1 MVARPQRVSVLVAD
15 DHPIY
20 REGIVRAIK
29 ERPDLELVGEAG
41 DGREALER
49 IRELRPD
56 VAVIDVRMPELDG
69 SDVLVALR
77 EEGLPTN
84 VVFLSAFLDS
94 KTVYDAV
101 AAGASAYLSKEADS
115 SEIVAAI
122 EAAARGET
130 ILGPEVQTGLAEQI
144 RLREESEARPRL
156 SDREH
161 EVLRLIAEGLSAPEI
176 GERIHL
182 STATVKTHLQHLYE
196 KLGVSERAAAVAE
209 GMRRGLVE

>member
-1 MVARPQRVSVLVAD
+1 MGGSRRIRVLIAD
-15 DHPIY
+15 DHPLF
-20 REGIVRAIK
+20 REESARVIA
-29 ERPDLELVGEAG
+29 ERDDLELVAEAA
-41 DGREALER
+41 DGRAALER
-49 IRELRPD
+49 IRALEPD

-84 VVFLSAFLDS
+84 VVFLSAFLDA

-101 AAGASAYLSKEADS
+101 AAGANAYLSKEAETQ
-115 SEIVAAI
+115 EIVTAI
-122 EAAARGET
+122 LAAARGET

-144 RLREESEARPRL
+144 RFREESESRPRL

-161 EVLRLIAEGLSAPEI
+161 EVLKLIAQGLSAPEI

-209 GMRRGLVE
+209 GMRRGLVD

>member
-1 MVARPQRVSVLVAD
+1 MAGDGRTTVLIAD
-15 DHPIY
+15 DHPLF
-20 REGIVRAIK
+20 REAIGRVIAERA
-29 ERPDLELVGEAG
+29 ELELVAEAA
-41 DGREALER
+41 DGLAALEK
-49 IRELRPD
+49 IRELAPD

-77 EEGLPTN
+77 EEGLHTS

-101 AAGASAYLSKEADS
+101 AAGAKAYLSKEADGD
-115 SEIVAAI
+115 EIVAAI
-122 EAAARGET
+122 EAAARGDT
-130 ILGPEVQTGLAEQI
+130 ILSPEVQTGLAEQI
-144 RLREESEARPRL
+144 RFREESDARPRL

-161 EVLRLIAEGLSAPEI
+161 EVLKLIAQGLSAPEI

>member
-1 MVARPQRVSVLVAD
+1 MGGSRRISVLIAD
-15 DHPIY
+15 DHPLF
-20 REGIVRAIK
+20 RQAIARVIA
-29 ERPDLELVGEAG
+29 ERPDLELVAEAS
-41 DGREALER
+41 DGSAALDQ
-49 IRELRPD
+49 IRELKPD
-56 VAVIDVRMPELDG
+56 VAVIDVRMPKLDG

-77 EEGLPTN
+77 DEGLPTN
-84 VVFLSAFLDS
+84 VVFLSAFLDP

-101 AAGASAYLSKEADS
+101 AAGANAYLSKEAETD
-115 SEIVAAI
+115 EIVTAI
-122 EAAARGET
+122 LAAARGET

-156 SDREH
+156 SEREQQ
-161 EVLRLIAEGLSAPEI
+161 VLKLIAEGLSAPEI

-209 GMRRGLVE
+209 GMRRGLVD

>member
-1 MVARPQRVSVLVAD
+1 MAGEAPTRVLIAD
-15 DHPIY
+15 DHPLF
-20 REGIVRAIK
+20 REAIT
-29 ERPDLELVGEAG
+29 RVIAGRDDFELVAEAT
-41 DGREALER
+41 DGREALDK
-49 IRELRPD
+49 IRELEPD
-56 VAVIDVRMPELDG
+56 VAIIDVRMPELDG

-77 EEGLPTN
+77 EEGRATR

-94 KTVYDAV
+94 KTVYEAV

-115 SEIVAAI
+115 GEIVAAI
-122 EAAARGET
+122 AAAARGET

-156 SDREH
+156 SEREH

>member
-1 MVARPQRVSVLVAD
+1 MVGTARTTVLIAD
-15 DHPIY
+15 DHPLF
-20 REGIVRAIK
+20 REAITRVIAAHD
-29 ERPDLELVGEAG
+29 ELELVAEAV
-41 DGREALER
+41 DGQAALEK

-77 EEGLPTN
+77 EEELPTN

-94 KTVYDAV
+94 KTVYEAV
-101 AAGASAYLSKEADS
+101 AAGAKAYLSKEADGE
-115 SEIVAAI
+115 EIVAAI
-122 EAAARGET
+122 AAAARGET

-144 RLREESEARPRL
+144 RIREETEARPRL
-156 SDREH
+156 SEREH
-161 EVLRLIAEGLSAPEI
+161 EVLRLIAQGLSAPEI

>member
-1 MVARPQRVSVLVAD
+1 MGGPRTSVLIAD
-15 DHPIY
+15 DHPLF
-20 REGIVRAIK
+20 REAIARVIA
-29 ERPDLELVGEAG
+29 ERPDLELVAEAA
-41 DGREALER
+41 DGRAALEK
-49 IRELRPD
+49 IRELVPD
-56 VAVIDVRMPELDG
+56 VAVIDVRMPKLDG

-77 EEGLPTN
+77 DEGLPTT

-101 AAGASAYLSKEADS
+101 AAGANAYLSKEAETD
-115 SEIVAAI
+115 EIVTAI
-122 EAAARGET
+122 RAAARGET

-144 RLREESEARPRL
+144 RFREESEARPRL

-161 EVLRLIAEGLSAPEI
+161 EVLKLIAQGLSAPEI

>member
-1 MVARPQRVSVLVAD
+1 MEGASVTTVLIAD
-15 DHPIY
+15 DHPLF
-20 REGIVRAIK
+20 RGAISRVI
-29 ERPDLELVGEAG
+29 EARDGMELVAEAA
-41 DGREALER
+41 DGREALEK
-49 IRELRPD
+49 IREFRPS

-69 SDVLVALR
+69 SEVLATLR
-77 EEGLPTN
+77 GEGLPTN

-94 KTVYDAV
+94 STVYEAV
-101 AAGASAYLSKEADS
+101 AAGANAYLSKEAEPE
-115 SEIVAAI
+115 EIVRAI

-144 RLREESEARPRL
+144 RLREESDARPRL
-156 SDREH
+156 SEREH

>member
-1 MVARPQRVSVLVAD
+1 MGRDHPTTSVLIAD
-15 DHPIY
+15 DHPLF
-20 REGIVRAIK
+20 REAIARVIA
-29 ERPDLELVGEAG
+29 ERSDHELVAEAA
-41 DGREALER
+41 DGRAALEK
-49 IRELRPD
+49 IRELQPD
-56 VAVIDVRMPELDG
+56 VAVIDVRMPQLDG

-77 EEGLPTN
+77 EEGLRTN

-101 AAGASAYLSKEADS
+101 AAGANAYLSKEAETD
-115 SEIVAAI
+115 EIVTAI
-122 EAAARGET
+122 LAAARGET

-144 RLREESEARPRL
+144 RFREENESRPRL

-161 EVLRLIAEGLSAPEI
+161 EVLGLIAEGLSAPEI

-209 GMRRGLVE
+209 GMRRGLVD

>member
-1 MVARPQRVSVLVAD
+1 MAGSGRTRVLIAD
-15 DHPIY
+15 DHPLF
-20 REGIVRAIK
+20 REAIVRVIE
-29 ERPDLELVGEAG
+29 ERPDLELVAEAA
-41 DGREALER
+41 DGRAALDK
-49 IRELRPD
+49 IRELVPD

-94 KTVYDAV
+94 KTVYEAV
-101 AAGASAYLSKEADS
+101 AAGAKAYLSKEAGS
-115 SEIVAAI
+115 EEIVEAI
-122 EAAARGET
+122 AAAARGDT

-144 RLREESEARPRL
+144 RFREESDARPRL

-161 EVLRLIAEGLSAPEI
+161 EVLRLIAQGLSAPEI

>member
-1 MVARPQRVSVLVAD
+1 MAGKRATTILIAD
-15 DHPIY
+15 DHPLF
-20 REGIVRAIK
+20 REAIGRVIA
-29 ERPDLELVGEAG
+29 ERPDLELVAEAS
-41 DGREALER
+41 DGQDALDR
-49 IRELRPD
+49 IRELEPD

-69 SDVLVALR
+69 SDVLAALR
-77 EEGLPTN
+77 ADGLRTN

-101 AAGASAYLSKEADS
+101 AAGANAYLSKEADS
-115 SEIVAAI
+115 TEIIAAI

-144 RLREESEARPRL
+144 RFREENDARPRL
-156 SDREH
+156 SDREL
-161 EVLRLIAEGLSAPEI
+161 EVLRLIAQGLSAPEI
-176 GERIHL
+176 AAQIHL

>member
-1 MVARPQRVSVLVAD
+1 MAGSGGTRVLIAD
-15 DHPIY
+15 DHPLF
-20 REGIVRAIK
+20 REAIVRVIQ
-29 ERPDLELVGEAG
+29 EHQGFELVAEAS
-41 DGREALER
+41 DGRGALEK

-101 AAGASAYLSKEADS
+101 AAGANAYLSKEARS
-115 SEIVAAI
+115 EEIVEAI
-122 EAAARGET
+122 AAAARGET

-144 RLREESEARPRL
+144 RFREENDARPRL

-161 EVLRLIAEGLSAPEI
+161 EVLKLIAQGLSAPEI

>member
-1 MVARPQRVSVLVAD
+1 MAGSRPTTVLIAD
-15 DHPIY
+15 DHPLF
-20 REGIVRAIK
+20 REAIARVIA
-29 ERPDLELVGEAG
+29 ERDDLELVAEAS
-41 DGREALER
+41 DGRAALEK
-49 IRELRPD
+49 IRELKPD
-56 VAVIDVRMPELDG
+56 VAVIDVRMPQLDG

-77 EEGLPTN
+77 EEGLRTN

-101 AAGASAYLSKEADS
+101 AAGANAYLSKEAETD
-115 SEIVAAI
+115 EIVTAI
-122 EAAARGET
+122 LAAARGDT

-144 RLREESEARPRL
+144 RFREENESRPRL
-156 SDREH
+156 SEREH
-161 EVLRLIAEGLSAPEI
+161 EVLKLIADGLSAPEI

-209 GMRRGLVE
+209 GMRRGLVD

>member
-1 MVARPQRVSVLVAD
+1 MAGSGRTTVLIAD
-15 DHPIY
+15 DHPLF
-20 REGIVRAIK
+20 REAIA
-29 ERPDLELVGEAG
+29 RVISSDPGLELVAEAS
-41 DGREALER
+41 DGRAALDQ
-49 IRELRPD
+49 IRALKPD

-77 EEGLPTN
+77 DEGLPTN
-84 VVFLSAFLDS
+84 VVFLSAFLDA

-101 AAGASAYLSKEADS
+101 AAGAKAYLSKEADS
-115 SEIVAAI
+115 EEIVTAI
-122 EAAARGET
+122 AAAARGET

-144 RLREESEARPRL
+144 RFREENDARPRL
-156 SDREH
+156 SEREH
-161 EVLRLIAEGLSAPEI
+161 EVLRLIAQGLSAPEI

>member
-1 MVARPQRVSVLVAD
+1 MGGSPGTTVLIAD
-15 DHPIY
+15 DHPLF
-20 REGIVRAIK
+20 REAIARVIA
-29 ERPDLELVGEAG
+29 ERPDLELVAEAA
-41 DGREALER
+41 DGRAALEK

-56 VAVIDVRMPELDG
+56 VAVIDVRMPKLDG
-69 SDVLVALR
+69 SDVLLALR

-101 AAGASAYLSKEADS
+101 AAGAKAYLSKEAETG
-115 SEIVAAI
+115 EIMNAI
-122 EAAARGET
+122 LAAARGET

-144 RLREESEARPRL
+144 RFREENEARPRL

-161 EVLRLIAEGLSAPEI
+161 EVLKLIAQGLSAPEI

-209 GMRRGLVE
+209 GMRRGLVD

>member
-1 MVARPQRVSVLVAD
+1 MLIAD
-15 DHPIY
+15 DHPLFRGAIG
-20 REGIVRAIK
+20 RVIEGCH
-29 ERPDLELVGEAG
+29 ELELVAQAQ

-49 IRELRPD
+49 IRELGPD
-56 VAVIDVRMPELDG
+56 VAVIDVRMPGLDG
-69 SDVLVALR
+69 SDVLVAVR

-101 AAGASAYLSKEADS
+101 AAGAKAYLSKEAEPD
-115 SEIVAAI
+115 EIVAAI
-122 EAAARGET
+122 TAAARGDT
-130 ILGPEVQTGLAEQI
+130 ILSPEVQTGLAEQI
-144 RLREESEARPRL
+144 RFREENEARPRL
-156 SDREH
+156 SEREH
-161 EVLRLIAEGLSAPEI
+161 EVLNLIAQGLSAPEI

-209 GMRRGLVE
+209 GMRRGLVD

>member
-1 MVARPQRVSVLVAD
+1 MGGDHPTSVLIAD
-15 DHPIY
+15 DHPLF
-20 REGIVRAIK
+20 REAIARVIA
-29 ERPDLELVGEAG
+29 ERSDLELVAEAA
-41 DGREALER
+41 DGRAALEK
-49 IRELRPD
+49 IRELQPD
-56 VAVIDVRMPELDG
+56 VAVIDVRMPQLDG

-77 EEGLPTN
+77 EEGLRTN
-84 VVFLSAFLDS
+84 VVFLSAFLDP

-101 AAGASAYLSKEADS
+101 AAGANAYLSKEAETD
-115 SEIVAAI
+115 EIVTAI
-122 EAAARGET
+122 LAAARGET

-144 RLREESEARPRL
+144 RFREENESRPRL

-161 EVLRLIAEGLSAPEI
+161 EVLGLIAEGLSAPEI

-209 GMRRGLVE
+209 GMRRGLVD

>member
-1 MVARPQRVSVLVAD
+1 MGGSPRTSVLIAD
-15 DHPIY
+15 DHPLF
-20 REGIVRAIK
+20 REAIARVIA
-29 ERPDLELVGEAG
+29 ERPDLELVAEAS
-41 DGREALER
+41 DGRAALDK
-49 IRELRPD
+49 IRELAPD
-56 VAVIDVRMPELDG
+56 VAVIDVRMPKLDG
-69 SDVLVALR
+69 SDVLLALR
-77 EEGLPTN
+77 DEGLPTN

-101 AAGASAYLSKEADS
+101 AAGAKAYLSKEAETD
-115 SEIVAAI
+115 EIVTAI
-122 EAAARGET
+122 LAAARGET

-144 RLREESEARPRL
+144 RFREENEARPRL

-161 EVLRLIAEGLSAPEI
+161 EVLKLIAQGLSAPEI

-209 GMRRGLVE
+209 GMRRGLVD

>member
-1 MVARPQRVSVLVAD
+1 MAGNHPTSVLIAD
-15 DHPIY
+15 DHPLF
-20 REGIVRAIK
+20 REAIARVIA
-29 ERPDLELVGEAG
+29 ERPDLELVAEAA
-41 DGREALER
+41 DGRAALEK
-49 IRELRPD
+49 IRELQPD
-56 VAVIDVRMPELDG
+56 VAVIDVRMPQLDG

-101 AAGASAYLSKEADS
+101 AAGANAYLSKEAETD
-115 SEIVAAI
+115 EIVAAI
-122 EAAARGET
+122 LAAARGET

-144 RLREESEARPRL
+144 RFREENESRPRL

-161 EVLRLIAEGLSAPEI
+161 EVLGLIAEGLSAPEI

-209 GMRRGLVE
+209 GMRRGLVD

>member
-1 MVARPQRVSVLVAD
+1 MRGNHPTSVLIAD
-15 DHPIY
+15 DHPLF
-20 REGIVRAIK
+20 REAIARVIA
-29 ERPDLELVGEAG
+29 ERPDLELVAEAA
-41 DGREALER
+41 DGRAALEK
-49 IRELRPD
+49 IRELEPD

-77 EEGLPTN
+77 EEGMPTN

-101 AAGASAYLSKEADS
+101 AAGANAYLSKEAETD
-115 SEIVAAI
+115 EIVTAI
-122 EAAARGET
+122 LAAARGET

-144 RLREESEARPRL
+144 RFREENEARPRL
-156 SDREH
+156 SEREH

-209 GMRRGLVE
+209 GMRRGLVD

>member
-1 MVARPQRVSVLVAD
+1 MAGKRATTVLIAD
-15 DHPIY
+15 DHPLF
-20 REGIVRAIK
+20 REAIARVIAD
-29 ERPDLELVGEAG
+29 RPDLELVAQTS
-41 DGREALER
+41 DGRAALEK
-49 IRELRPD
+49 IRELEPD
-56 VAVIDVRMPELDG
+56 VAVIDVRMPKLDG

-77 EEGLPTN
+77 DEGLRTN

-101 AAGASAYLSKEADS
+101 AAGANAYLSKEAETN
-115 SEIVAAI
+115 EIVTAI
-122 EAAARGET
+122 LAAARGET

-144 RLREESEARPRL
+144 RFREENEARPRL
-156 SDREH
+156 SEREH

-176 GERIHL
+176 GTRIHL

-209 GMRRGLVE
+209 GMRRGLVD

>member
-1 MVARPQRVSVLVAD
+1 MAGGRTTVLIAD
-15 DHPIY
+15 DHPLF
-20 REGIVRAIK
+20 REAIVRVIQGN
-29 ERPDLELVGEAG
+29 PDLDLVAEAS
-41 DGREALER
+41 DGRSALQK
-49 IRELRPD
+49 IRELTPD
-56 VAVIDVRMPELDG
+56 VAVIDVRMPGLDG

-77 EEGLPTN
+77 EEGLRTN

-101 AAGASAYLSKEADS
+101 AAGAKAYLSKEAES
-115 SEIVAAI
+115 EEIVAAI
-122 EAAARGET
+122 AAAARGDT

-144 RLREESEARPRL
+144 RFREENDARPRL

-161 EVLRLIAEGLSAPEI
+161 EVLRLVAQGMSAPEI

-196 KLGVSERAAAVAE
+196 KLGVSECAAAVAE

>member
-1 MVARPQRVSVLVAD
+1 MAGRRRTRVLIAD
-15 DHPIY
+15 DHPLF
-20 REGIVRAIK
+20 REAIARVVAGSD
-29 ERPDLELVGEAG
+29 ELELAGEAA
-41 DGREALER
+41 DGLDALTK

-69 SDVLVALR
+69 SDVLATVR
-77 EEGLPTN
+77 DERLPTN

-101 AAGASAYLSKEADS
+101 ASGARAYLSKEADGD
-115 SEIVAAI
+115 EIVAAI
-122 EAAARGET
+122 AAAARGET
-130 ILGPEVQTGLAEQI
+130 ILAPEVQTGLAEQI
-144 RLREESEARPRL
+144 RIREESEARPRL
-156 SDREH
+156 SERER
-161 EVLRLIAEGLSAPEI
+161 EVLRLIAQGLSAPEI

>member
-1 MVARPQRVSVLVAD
+1 MVRSGRTRVLIAD
-15 DHPIY
+15 DHPLF
-20 REGIVRAIK
+20 RAAITRVV
-29 ERPDLELVGEAG
+29 EASTDLELVGEAS
-41 DGREALER
+41 DGRTALDK
-49 IRELRPD
+49 IRALSPD

-69 SDVLVALR
+69 SAVLVALR

-94 KTVYDAV
+94 TTVYDAV
-101 AAGASAYLSKEADS
+101 AAGAKAYLSKEADS
-115 SEIVAAI
+115 EEIVEAI
-122 EAAARGET
+122 AAASRGDT
-130 ILGPEVQTGLAEQI
+130 ILGPEVQTGLAEEI
-144 RLREESEARPRL
+144 RSREQTEARPRL

-161 EVLRLIAEGLSAPEI
+161 EVLRLIAQGLSAPEI

>member
-1 MVARPQRVSVLVAD
+1 MGGDRRTTVLIAD
-15 DHPIY
+15 DHPLF
-20 REGIVRAIK
+20 REAIARVIA
-29 ERPDLELVGEAG
+29 ERPELELVAEAA
-41 DGREALER
+41 DGRAALEK
-49 IRELRPD
+49 IRELEPD

-77 EEGLPTN
+77 EEGLRTN

-101 AAGASAYLSKEADS
+101 AAGANAYLSKEAETG
-115 SEIVAAI
+115 EIVTAI

-144 RLREESEARPRL
+144 RFREENEGRPRL
-156 SDREH
+156 SEREH

-176 GERIHL
+176 GARIHL

-209 GMRRGLVE
+209 GMRRGLVD

>member
-1 MVARPQRVSVLVAD
+1 MGGTRSTTVLIAD
-15 DHPIY
+15 DHPLF
-20 REGIVRAIK
+20 REAIARVIA
-29 ERPDLELVGEAG
+29 EQPELELVAEAA
-41 DGREALER
+41 DGRAALEK
-49 IRELRPD
+49 IRELAPD

-69 SDVLVALR
+69 SDVLTALR
-77 EEGLPTN
+77 DEGLPTN

-101 AAGASAYLSKEADS
+101 AAGANAYLSKEAETD
-115 SEIVAAI
+115 EIVAAI
-122 EAAARGET
+122 RAAARGET
-130 ILGPEVQTGLAEQI
+130 ILGSEVQTGLAEQI
-144 RLREESEARPRL
+144 RFREENDSRPRL

-161 EVLRLIAEGLSAPEI
+161 EVLVLISQGLSAPEI

-209 GMRRGLVE
+209 GMRRGLVD

>member
-1 MVARPQRVSVLVAD
+1 MAGSGRTTVLIAD
-15 DHPIY
+15 DHPLF
-20 REGIVRAIK
+20 REAIA
-29 ERPDLELVGEAG
+29 RVISSDPGLELVAEAS
-41 DGREALER
+41 DGRGALDQ
-49 IRELRPD
+49 IRALQPD

-77 EEGLPTN
+77 EEGLRTN

-115 SEIVAAI
+115 AEIVAAI
-122 EAAARGET
+122 SAAARGET

-144 RLREESEARPRL
+144 RIREESEARPRL

-161 EVLRLIAEGLSAPEI
+161 EVLRLIAQGLSAPEI

>member
-1 MVARPQRVSVLVAD
+1 MGGSRPISVLIAD
-15 DHPIY
+15 DHPLF
-20 REGIVRAIK
+20 REAIARVIA
-29 ERPDLELVGEAG
+29 ERDDLELVAEAV
-41 DGREALER
+41 DGRAALER
-49 IRELRPD
+49 IRELKPD
-56 VAVIDVRMPELDG
+56 VAVIDVRMPQLDG
-69 SDVLVALR
+69 SDVLLALR
-77 EEGLPTN
+77 EEGLRTR

-101 AAGASAYLSKEADS
+101 AAGANAYLSKEAETA
-115 SEIVAAI
+115 EIVTAI
-122 EAAARGET
+122 LAAARGET

-144 RLREESEARPRL
+144 RFREENESRPRL

-161 EVLRLIAEGLSAPEI
+161 EVLRLIAQGLSAPEI

-209 GMRRGLVE
+209 GMRRGLVD

>member
-1 MVARPQRVSVLVAD
+1 MGGNHPTTVLIAD
-15 DHPIY
+15 DHPLF
-20 REGIVRAIK
+20 REAIARVIG
-29 ERPDLELVGEAG
+29 ERSDLELVAEAA
-41 DGREALER
+41 DGRAALEK
-49 IRELRPD
+49 IRELQPA

-101 AAGASAYLSKEADS
+101 AAGANAYLSKEAETD
-115 SEIVAAI
+115 EIVTAI
-122 EAAARGET
+122 LAAARGET
-130 ILGPEVQTGLAEQI
+130 ILGQEVQTGLAEQI
-144 RLREESEARPRL
+144 RFREENESRPRL
-156 SDREH
+156 SEREH

-209 GMRRGLVE
+209 GMRRGLVD

>member
-1 MVARPQRVSVLVAD
+1 MGGTRPTTILIAD
-15 DHPIY
+15 DHPLF
-20 REGIVRAIK
+20 RAAIARVIA
-29 ERPDLELVGEAG
+29 EQPELELVAEAS
-41 DGREALER
+41 DGRAALEQ

-56 VAVIDVRMPELDG
+56 VAVIDVRMPKLDG
-69 SDVLVALR
+69 SDVLTALR
-77 EEGLPTN
+77 DEGLPTS

-101 AAGASAYLSKEADS
+101 AAGANAYLSKEAETG
-115 SEIVAAI
+115 EIVAAI
-122 EAAARGET
+122 RAAARGET

-144 RLREESEARPRL
+144 RFREENESRPRL
-156 SDREH
+156 SEREQ
-161 EVLRLIAEGLSAPEI
+161 EVLGLIAQGLSAPEI

-209 GMRRGLVE
+209 GMRRGLLD

>member
-1 MVARPQRVSVLVAD
+1 MGGSRAISVLIAD
-15 DHPIY
+15 DHPLF
-20 REGIVRAIK
+20 REAIARVIATHS
-29 ERPDLELVGEAG
+29 ELELVAEAP
-41 DGREALER
+41 DGRTALEK
-49 IRELRPD
+49 IRELGPD
-56 VAVIDVRMPELDG
+56 VAVIDVRMPKLDG

-77 EEGLPTN
+77 EENLPTN

-101 AAGASAYLSKEADS
+101 AAGAHAYLSKEAETE
-115 SEIVAAI
+115 EIVNAILAAS
-122 EAAARGET
+122 RGET

-161 EVLRLIAEGLSAPEI
+161 EVLKLIAEGLSAPEI

-209 GMRRGLVE
+209 GMRRGLVD

>member
-1 MVARPQRVSVLVAD
+1 MGGSRRISVLIAD
-15 DHPIY
+15 DHPLF
-20 REGIVRAIK
+20 RTAIARVIA
-29 ERPDLELVGEAG
+29 ERPDLELVAEAS
-41 DGREALER
+41 DGSAALDQ
-49 IRELRPD
+49 IRELKPD
-56 VAVIDVRMPELDG
+56 VAVIDVRMPKLDG

-77 EEGLPTN
+77 DEGLPTN
-84 VVFLSAFLDS
+84 VVFLSAFLDP

-101 AAGASAYLSKEADS
+101 AAGANAYLSKEAETD
-115 SEIVAAI
+115 EIVTAI
-122 EAAARGET
+122 LAAARGET

-156 SDREH
+156 SEREH
-161 EVLRLIAEGLSAPEI
+161 QVLKLIAEGLSAPEI

-209 GMRRGLVE
+209 GMRRGLVD

>member
-1 MVARPQRVSVLVAD
+1 MAGNRPTSVLIAD
-15 DHPIY
+15 DHPLF
-20 REGIVRAIK
+20 REAIARVIA
-29 ERPDLELVGEAG
+29 ERPDLELVAEAA
-41 DGREALER
+41 DGRVALDK
-49 IRELRPD
+49 IRELKPD
-56 VAVIDVRMPELDG
+56 VAVIDVRMPGLDG

-101 AAGASAYLSKEADS
+101 AAGANAYLSKEAETD
-115 SEIVAAI
+115 EIVTAILAAS
-122 EAAARGET
+122 RGET

-144 RLREESEARPRL
+144 RFREESEARPRL

-161 EVLRLIAEGLSAPEI
+161 EVLKLIAEGLSAPEI

-209 GMRRGLVE
+209 GMRRGLVD